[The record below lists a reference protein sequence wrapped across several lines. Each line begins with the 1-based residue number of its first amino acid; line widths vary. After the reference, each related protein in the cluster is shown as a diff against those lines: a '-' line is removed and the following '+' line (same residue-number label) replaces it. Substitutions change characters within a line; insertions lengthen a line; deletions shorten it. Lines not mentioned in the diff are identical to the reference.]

1 YTKQTG
7 RFVLLDTLPILL
19 KSKRRAM
26 AKAGKKRIID
36 TAFQLFLKQG
46 YKGVSLNDII
56 ANSGLSKGAIY
67 HHFKSKYD
75 IYLAAIDYYY
85 FQLLATSFPEDGHL
99 SFKARLRFRFEAFAS
114 VLEAIEHL
122 SPEGTPFPIRTYFIF
137 QLESEQDQ
145 EIRERV
151 VTTMQAYRVE
161 ITQLVQE
168 AIDKQEIQIGLPAS
182 TIAQQLMAMMEGL
195 AIHNSTIETDC
206 KAFLLDQFD
215 QVIATYIDLLISQ
228 PAKTPAS

>member
-1 YTKQTG
+1 
-7 RFVLLDTLPILL
+7 
-19 KSKRRAM
+19 M
-26 AKAGKKRIID
+26 AKAGKRRIID

-67 HHFKSKYD
+67 HHFRSKYD
-75 IYLAAIDYYY
+75 IYLAAIDHYY
-85 FQLLATSFPEDGHL
+85 FQLLSTSFPEDGHL
-99 SFKARLRFRFEAFAS
+99 AFKARLRLRFESFAS

-122 SPEGTPFPIRTYFIF
+122 SPEGTQYPIRTYFIF
-137 QLESEQDQ
+137 QLESEQDP

-151 VTTMQAYRVE
+151 VATMNAYRQE
-161 ITQLVQE
+161 ITALVKE
-168 AIDKQEIQIGLPAS
+168 AMDKEEITIDIPAQ
-182 TIAQQLMAMMEGL
+182 TIARQLMAMMEGL

-215 QVIATYIDLLISQ
+215 QVIASYIDLLISQ
-228 PAKTPAS
+228 PVKTPTS